1 MGKFI
6 LAFVFLLISIRG
18 LRIYARTALK
28 GELLVATACFV
39 FLLSFFARDTIF
51 MWIAFAMLNVGTIIL
66 YTSEKS
72 KVKQIYRGLVIYKR
86 IIGDYPQTIDEHE
99 SQRVNKVSGV
109 ASGIFCLLAAIIF
122 YRATTKH
129 VSGFAAIN
137 TFDLIGFGILVSA
150 GILLIVFYLF
160 KKVAK

>member
-1 MGKFI
+1 M
-6 LAFVFLLISIRG
+6 RG
-18 LRIYARTALK
+18 LRIYARTGLK

-51 MWIAFAMLNVGTIIL
+51 MWIAFAMLNIGTIIL
-66 YTSEKS
+66 YTSEKN
-72 KVKQIYRGLVIYKR
+72 KVKQIYKGLVIYKR

-109 ASGIFCLLAAIIF
+109 ASGILCLLTAIIF

-129 VSGFAAIN
+129 VSGFAAMN
-137 TFDLIGFGILVSA
+137 TFDLIGFGILVFA
-150 GILLIVFYLF
+150 GILLSVFYLF